1 MISIPKPP
9 SIHDL
14 EPLESGGTT
23 ARVGFAYQ
31 DHIAA
36 DFCVEMIM
44 QTNGTLAAVWC
55 EVLDDI
61 TLVWKEAGQEHIEF
75 VQVKSD
81 QGDTLWTLHQLCD
94 REKGAVGSS
103 ILEKSLKHARCH
115 EPHRFRLV
123 TSDRTK
129 KDLHLLTLPRDAP
142 DRQHGQAAMDKLAA
156 SIIAQLPGADSD
168 GPRGIQFWLRS
179 MLWDVRGTQ
188 QDVQNATT
196 RRLGRYLYEV
206 FTVSAPDHIEAIYDL
221 VLRTVWKAANERVP
235 RPFTEKKVLFDQLV
249 SEVRSK
255 VNDLLR
261 PHAAAGGPPLR
272 QALGRI
278 GLPDMDIQNIMF
290 RQSAFRAEQRRSAYL
305 NLKDLDQIAKAVE
318 DTLHDLR
325 LQYAAGKFQDTPLQ
339 FHERCRKELEALH
352 GGMAPETRPPLSHLV
367 CTMYELVN
375 RKVHSFQPDGS

>member
-1 MISIPKPP
+1 VPPAPKPP

-36 DFCVEMIM
+36 NFCVEMM
-44 QTNGTLAAVWC
+44 LTNGTLAAVWC

-61 TLVWKEAGQEHIEF
+61 TLVWTEAGQEHIEF

-81 QGDTLWTLHQLCD
+81 QGDTLWTLHGLCG
-94 REKGAVGSS
+94 REKEAVGTS

-123 TSDRTK
+123 TTDRTK
-129 KDLHLLTLPRDAP
+129 KELHLLTLPREAP
-142 DRQHGQAAMDKLAA
+142 DRQLGQVAMEELAA
-156 SIIAQLPGADSD
+156 TIIARLPGADSD
-168 GPRGIQFWLRS
+168 GPRGIRFWLRS
-179 MLWDVRGTQ
+179 MHWDVRGTQ
-188 QDVQNATT
+188 QDVQNATA
-196 RRLGRYLYEV
+196 RRLGHYLYEV

-235 RPFTEKKVLFDQLV
+235 KPFTEKKVLFSQLL

-255 VNDLLR
+255 VNDLR
-261 PHAAAGGPPLR
+261 HPHAAAGGPPLR

-290 RQSAFRAEQRRSAYL
+290 RQNAFRAEQRRSMYL
-305 NLKDLDQIAKAVE
+305 TLKNQEQLAKAVE
-318 DTLHDLR
+318 DTLHSLR
-325 LQYAAGKFQDTPLQ
+325 LQYAAGVFQDTPLR

-367 CTMYELVN
+367 CIMYELVN
-375 RKVHSFQPDGS
+375 RKVHSFRRDGS

>member
-1 MISIPKPP
+1 MPPAPKPP

-36 DFCVEMIM
+36 DFCVEMM
-44 QTNGTLAAVWC
+44 LTHGTLTAVWC

-61 TLVWKEAGQEHIEF
+61 TLVWTEAGGEHIEF

-81 QGDTLWTLHQLCD
+81 QGETLWTVPQLCE
-94 REKGAVGSS
+94 REKNAVGAS

-115 EPHRFRLV
+115 EPCRFRLV
-123 TSDRTK
+123 TTDRTK
-129 KDLHLLTLPRDAP
+129 KELHPLTLPREAP
-142 DRQHGQAAMDKLAA
+142 DRQPGQTAMDELGAA
-156 SIIAQLPGADSD
+156 IIARLPEVDSD
-168 GPRGIQFWLRS
+168 GPRGIRFWLRS
-179 MLWDVRGTQ
+179 VFWDVRGTQ

-196 RRLGRYLYEV
+196 RRLGQYLYEV
-206 FTVSAPDHIEAIYDL
+206 FTVSAPDHIDAIYDL
-221 VLRTVWKAANERVP
+221 VLHTVWKAANERVP
-235 RPFTEKKVLFDQLV
+235 KPFTEKKVLFSQLL
-249 SEVRSK
+249 SEVQSK

-272 QALGRI
+272 QALSRI

-290 RQSAFRAEQRRSAYL
+290 RQRAFRTEHRRSAYL
-305 NLKDLDQIAKAVE
+305 ALKDQERIAKAVE

-325 LQYAAGKFQDTPLQ
+325 LQYAAGVFQDTPLQ
-339 FHERCRKELEALH
+339 FHQRCRKELEALH
-352 GGMAPETRPPLSHLV
+352 AAMAPEARPPLEHLM
-367 CTMYELVN
+367 CAMYELVS
-375 RKVHSFQPDGS
+375 RKVHSFQRDGS

>member
-1 MISIPKPP
+1 VLPAPKPP

-36 DFCVEMIM
+36 DFCVEMM
-44 QTNGTLAAVWC
+44 LSGGTLAAVWC

-61 TLVWKEAGQEHIEF
+61 TLVWTTAGQEHIEF

-81 QGDTLWTLHQLCD
+81 QGETLWTVPQLCE
-94 REKGAVGSS
+94 REKNGVGTS

-115 EPHRFRLV
+115 EPCRFRLV

-129 KDLHLLTLPRDAP
+129 KELHLLTLPHDAP
-142 DRQHGQAAMDKLAA
+142 DRQPGQAAMDELVTA
-156 SIIAQLPGADSD
+156 IIARLPGADSD
-168 GPRGIQFWLRS
+168 GPRGIRFWLRS

-196 RRLGRYLYEV
+196 RRLGHYLYEV

-235 RPFTEKKVLFDQLV
+235 KPFTEKKILFNQVL

-261 PHAAAGGPPLR
+261 PHAAAGGSPLR

-278 GLPDMDIQNIMF
+278 GLPDMDIQNIML
-290 RQSAFRAEQRRSAYL
+290 RQTAFRAEQRRSAYL
-305 NLKDLDQIAKAVE
+305 TFKDQEQTARAVE

-325 LQYAAGKFQDTPLQ
+325 LQYAAGVFQDTPLQ

-375 RKVHSFQPDGS
+375 RKVHSFQRDGS